1 MKSIRTRFKPKTI
14 RLTVPRNPICVPSL
28 GCRFGGPD
36 SLNAF
41 NPVSSSLSLMLF
53 GRETRGILNGSQSDA
68 LYSGFMLKN
77 SAIFAYSAL
86 ENDAS
91 LSGKGDL
98 MESTSI
104 EKNLIRN
111 KIAASGLPS
120 LLDSSLKF
128 STRDCSGTLA
138 SIGSS
143 SPCRTRFKFFGATRQ
158 DQNSGMSCS
167 GCDHR
172 DKWV

>member
-1 MKSIRTRFKPKTI
+1 MALS
-14 RLTVPRNPICVPSL
+14 RLTVPRYTRVPSL
-28 GCRFGGPD
+28 GCGGPD

-41 NPVSSSLSLMLF
+41 APAFSSSSLMLF

-77 SAIFAYSAL
+77 GAIFAYSAL

-104 EKNLIRN
+104 KKNLIRDR
-111 KIAASGLPS
+111 IAASRLPNS
-120 LLDSSLKF
+120 LDSSLNF

-138 SIGSS
+138 SVASS
-143 SPCRTRFKFFGATRQ
+143 SPSRTRFKFFGAMRLESR
-158 DQNSGMSCS
+158 D
-167 GCDHR
+167 CDHL
-172 DKWV
+172 DKCV